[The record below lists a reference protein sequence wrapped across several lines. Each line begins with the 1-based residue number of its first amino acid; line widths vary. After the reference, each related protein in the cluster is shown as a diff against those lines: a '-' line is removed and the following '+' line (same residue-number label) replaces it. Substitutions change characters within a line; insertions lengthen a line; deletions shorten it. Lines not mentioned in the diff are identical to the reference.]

1 MNDHLCAALV
11 ATSSDRGVGTAFHK
25 SSGKIWAFC
34 KRNAT
39 LKNPNIYYRNTKKK
53 LKAADMEQYRNTNSK
68 TIYVQEKLL
77 STIQKLLYEQ
87 KANIEIF

>member
-39 LKNPNIYYRNTKKK
+39 LKSPNIYYRNTKK
-53 LKAADMEQYRNTNSK
+53 KAADMEQYRNTNSK
-68 TIYVQEKLL
+68 TIYVQ
-77 STIQKLLYEQ
+77 
-87 KANIEIF
+87 